1 MDPTHLQ
8 IPEGHGLAWLDGL
21 PLPATKEDAL
31 AFAER
36 RGAPAGVLAFLEA
49 LPAAVFTSEAG
60 LHHVFGGVGDDEL
73 EVERQP
79 PPSEDGPA
87 S

>member
-1 MDPTHLQ
+1 MEPGHLQ
-8 IPEGHGLAWLDGL
+8 IPEGHGLRWLDGL

-36 RGAPAGVLAFLEA
+36 RGAPAEVLAFLEA
-49 LPAAVFTSEAG
+49 LPAAVFTSEEG
-60 LHHVFGGVGDDEL
+60 IHHVFGGVRDDEL

-79 PPSEDGPA
+79 APSEDGMP